1 MPTTTPQS
9 RIILS
14 PDVTKQI
21 FDPGP
26 EGELVRL
33 WLRYLKGLIR
43 EEDFDLEDVVAPDVR
58 CIDLELASFPPGIAG
73 LRQYRDRMAMLL
85 PMARVNVLHV
95 ITRLEQSTVEAL
107 VRISADGARPSDDCT
122 TYQPAWEARTL
133 ARFAR
138 GLMIERWD
146 RSDLTAFV
154 AHRPKVL

>member
-14 PDVTKQI
+14 PDVTKQV

-26 EGELVRL
+26 DGELVRL

-58 CIDLELASFPPGIAG
+58 CIDLELAGFPRGITG
-73 LRQYRDRMAMLL
+73 LRQYRDRMALLL
-85 PMARVNVLHV
+85 PITRVNVLHV

-107 VRISADGARPSDDCT
+107 VRISAGEGRPPDDRTAC
-122 TYQPAWEARTL
+122 QPAWEARTL
-133 ARFAR
+133 ARFAL

-154 AHRPKVL
+154 AQRPKVI